1 MVPCL
6 FQYPQHSGN
15 SDRKCSYLSPVS
27 RIWQNDLRFLE
38 VPFLSFSQW
47 FSELIPM
54 VLALL
59 PIDRWDQY
67 QWDQYEYSM
76 GSIPMLPMVL
86 ELIPMV
92 GEIFSVLRNFLHLF
106 SILHFFT
113 PTPSGVAKN
122 WEKVAVRTSPRPCR
136 SSQP

>member
-1 MVPCL
+1 MSKHQRMFHVAFLWCPAFSSIPSTVGTQTGSAHTSVSRTGACLYLLPQSRQSHLALISAFWRKCL
-6 FQYPQHSGN
+6 FSA
-15 SDRKCSYLSPVS
+15 
-27 RIWQNDLRFLE
+27 FL
-38 VPFLSFSQW
+38 L
-47 FSELIPM
+47 
-54 VLALL
+54 
-59 PIDRWDQY
+59 
-67 QWDQYEYSM
+67 
-76 GSIPMLPMVL
+76 SIPMLPMVL

-92 GEIFSVLRNFLHLF
+92 GKIFSVLRNFLHLF